1 MKYSALENYI
11 DGSSSPAE
19 NAIEVISPVNGEQ
32 LSTVPVSG
40 KADLDAAVAA
50 AATAFPAWSQLTIR

>member
-11 DGSSSPAE
+11 GGSSSPAE

-50 AATAFPAWSQLTIR
+50 AVTAFPAWSR